1 VTVDVAAAVALA
13 EGDVTEALVA
23 VEAGVVTE
31 GAEEAGAVDEGALA

>member
-1 VTVDVAAAVALA
+1 
-13 EGDVTEALVA
+13 LVA